1 MAAKREAAAISRQ
14 TIVTK
19 VPASFDPAWLYRI
32 LIVAMI
38 GMVGWIGNGLNA
50 GQDQIRDQINSLRG
64 DLQGEVGSRNTALA
78 TISAQ
83 MGNNTGRIDMMA
95 DRVNRH
101 GDAISTLA
109 NRVTILETRLAN
121 KTADAQ

>member
-1 MAAKREAAAISRQ
+1 MAAKKPETVRQ
-14 TIVTK
+14 TIITRA
-19 VPASFDPAWLYRI
+19 PANFDPAWLYRI
-32 LIVAMI
+32 LIAVMLAML
-38 GMVGWIGNGLNA
+38 GWFGNNLNVG
-50 GQDQIRDQINSLRG
+50 QEQIRNQLSNLRS
-64 DLQGEVGSRNTALA
+64 DLQGEVGSRSTALA

-83 MGNNTGRIDMMA
+83 MGSNTGRIDMMA

-101 GDAISTLA
+101 GEALSALA

>member
-1 MAAKREAAAISRQ
+1 MTAKRDAAAISRQ

-19 VPASFDPAWLYRI
+19 VPGNFDPAWLYRI
-32 LIVAMI
+32 LIAVMLAML
-38 GMVGWIGNGLNA
+38 GWFGNNLNVG
-50 GQDQIRDQINSLRG
+50 QEQIRNQLSNLRS

-101 GDAISTLA
+101 GDAISMLT
-109 NRVTILETRLAN
+109 NRVTILETQLAG
-121 KTADAQ
+121 KRAEAQ